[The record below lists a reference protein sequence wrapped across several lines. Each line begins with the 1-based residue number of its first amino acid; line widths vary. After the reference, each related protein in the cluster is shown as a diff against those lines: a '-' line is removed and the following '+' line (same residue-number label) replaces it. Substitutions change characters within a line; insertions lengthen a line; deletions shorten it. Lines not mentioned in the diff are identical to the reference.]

1 MMEERTKIDGIFLL
15 LVIALTVF
23 GLFMLTSVSG
33 PIAYSRF
40 GDSYYFIKNQL
51 FSGFLPGIIGFT
63 FGALVPYRLWRKYA
77 FPMLLLSI
85 GLLTMVFIPGLG
97 TDFGTFAKSWVQ
109 IGGQSFQPVEL
120 VKLTFLFYLA
130 AWLEKSGEEVK
141 DLQSGLLPFL
151 IVLGIIGLLIFLQPD
166 LGSLMIIAAMSV
178 TVYFVAGGP
187 VKHLLGLGAVAGF
200 FFFLAVKMSPYRM
213 DRFMTFLHPELD
225 PQGIGYQIN
234 QAMLAIGSGGFFGR
248 GYGHSLQK
256 FQYLPEVIGDSFFA
270 VMAEELGFLF
280 TLGFLALFIA
290 FLFRGFR
297 VAEFSSDAFGRYLA
311 TGIMAW
317 LGIQAFVN
325 IGAIIGLLPLTG
337 VTLPFFSYGGS
348 SLAVTLLACGVV
360 LNISKTASYEKRT

>member
-1 MMEERTKIDGIFLL
+1 MMEEKTKIDGVFLL
-15 LVIALTVF
+15 LVIALTIF

-33 PIAYSRF
+33 PISYNKF
-40 GDSYYFIKNQL
+40 GDSYYYIKHQL
-51 FSGFLPGIIGFT
+51 TLGLLPGMIGFL
-63 FGALVPYRLWRKYA
+63 FGALIPYRLWRAYA

-85 GLLTMVFIPGLG
+85 ALLSMVFIPGIG
-97 TDFGTFAKSWVQ
+97 ADFGTFAKSWVH
-109 IGGQSFQPVEL
+109 IGSVSFQPVEL

-130 AWLEKSGEEVK
+130 AWLEKSGEDVK
-141 DLQSGLLPFL
+141 HLEGGLVPFL
-151 IVLGIIGLLIFLQPD
+151 IILGIIGSLIILQPD
-166 LGSLMIIAAMSV
+166 LGSLMIISAMSV
-178 TVYFVAGGP
+178 AVYFVAGGP
-187 VKHLLGLGAVAGF
+187 IKHLLGLGGMAGF

-234 QAMLAIGSGGFFGR
+234 QALLAIGSGGLFGR

-280 TLGFLALFIA
+280 TLGFLFLFIA

-297 VAEFSSDAFGRYLA
+297 VAEASQDAFGRYLA
-311 TGIMAW
+311 TGIMVW

-360 LNISKTASYEKRT
+360 LNISKSASYEKR